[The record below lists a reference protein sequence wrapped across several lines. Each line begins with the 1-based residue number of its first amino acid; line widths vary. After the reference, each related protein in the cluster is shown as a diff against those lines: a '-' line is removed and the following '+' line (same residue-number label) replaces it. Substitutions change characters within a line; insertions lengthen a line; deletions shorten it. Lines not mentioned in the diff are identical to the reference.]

1 MGIPAHERYLII
13 VHRGQECTT
22 LLKRYPPPK
31 QILTTTTLYSKQK
44 QPKGKAMCL
53 HEKYINPFTDYGF
66 KKIFGDEENTELLR
80 SLINDILGLE
90 NEDRVKTII
99 FKNGELLPDSPMD
112 RKAIFDLYC
121 EDEKGSNF
129 IVELQKVHQE
139 HFQSR
144 ALYYTTFPIQ
154 EQAIRGTWDFS
165 LTPIYFIGLL
175 NFEVDKFRDSEEY
188 LHHGKITDIKTKEIM
203 YDNLNMIYVEIPKLK
218 KEKEELNTHL
228 EWWLYVFQNLS
239 RLQEIPK
246 ALKGDVIEGAFE
258 KAEFINLPKGEQD
271 KYHKNLKVYR
281 DLVNSFDT
289 AHKEGKVEGEEIGLK
304 KGIKQGIEQG
314 IEQGSEKKAIEIAKN
329 SLTKGIDIE
338 TIALITGLTIEEI
351 KKLNG

>member
-1 MGIPAHERYLII
+1 
-13 VHRGQECTT
+13 
-22 LLKRYPPPK
+22 
-31 QILTTTTLYSKQK
+31 
-44 QPKGKAMCL
+44 MCN

-66 KKIFGDEENTELLR
+66 KKIFGDTENTELLR

-90 NEDRVKTII
+90 GKKKIETII
-99 FKNGELLPDSPMD
+99 FKNGELLPDNPED

-121 EDEKGSNF
+121 IDENGSEF
-129 IVELQKVHQE
+129 IVELQKVYQE

-154 EQAIRGTWDFS
+154 EQAIRGSWNFS

-175 NFEVDKFRDSEEY
+175 NFEVDRFKTSNEF

-218 KEKEELNTHL
+218 KEKEELNSHL

-239 RLQEIPK
+239 QLQEIPQ
-246 ALKGDVIEGAFE
+246 ALKGDVIEKAFE
-258 KAEFINLPKGEQD
+258 KAEFINLPKAEQD

-281 DLVNSFDT
+281 DLINSLDT
-289 AHKEGKVEGEEIGLK
+289 AHEQGKIEGKIEEK
-304 KGIKQGIEQG
+304 
-314 IEQGSEKKAIEIAKN
+314 IEIAKN
-329 SLTKGIDIE
+329 LMAANMPIDFISQ
-338 TIALITGLTIEEI
+338 ATGLSVEEVEE
-351 KKLNG
+351 LR